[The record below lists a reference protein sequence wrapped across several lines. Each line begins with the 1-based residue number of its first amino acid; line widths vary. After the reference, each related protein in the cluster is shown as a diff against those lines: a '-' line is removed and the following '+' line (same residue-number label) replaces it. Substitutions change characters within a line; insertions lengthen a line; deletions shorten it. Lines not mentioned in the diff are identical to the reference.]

1 MWRVFGITVIIA
13 MSCYF
18 LQGYD
23 RNIKTLSRTVSIHF
37 RYRWMDRRC
46 RIMDRVLFNVA
57 IFLMVGT
64 FIIAI
69 ITW

>member
-1 MWRVFGITVIIA
+1 MWWIFGITMFVA
-13 MSCYF
+13 LSCYF

-23 RNIKTLSRTVSIHF
+23 RNINTFSRRVSIHF